1 MKKTTAIVLTLVLA
15 LVFVAG
21 AFITGRLM
29 GMEAKDIALQKA
41 GVTAEE
47 ATFAKAELN
56 YDEKDG
62 MAEYEFEFFVHGKEY
77 DVDVDA
83 NTGRVVKFEAEC

>member
-15 LVFVAG
+15 LVFAAG

-41 GVTAEE
+41 GVSAEE
-47 ATFAKAELN
+47 ATFA
-56 YDEKDG
+56 
-62 MAEYEFEFFVHGKEY
+62 
-77 DVDVDA
+77 
-83 NTGRVVKFEAEC
+83 